1 MSFNLS
7 NNISNY
13 WTKNKIYG
21 MDQVKFNDYFFSFI
35 NIKLNKDIFKIYD
48 IQDIDE
54 IFEEKYINVILCV
67 ENCYYWHHY
76 KHFNKYGNYGNKN
89 IQIYLYNHITNFYI
103 TANFIVIPIIYLQ
116 IDYFKI
122 NYNIVY
128 PSITTEFTNKK
139 FCLQVSFI
147 RVDNKYTEYINNNI
161 NKLKTF
167 GDIDVI
173 SFYKNDINDCS
184 LYHSEKLLNLF
195 NKYKFIL
202 CFENS
207 YTDGY
212 ITEKIFNAF
221 FSRSIPIY
229 LGPNNINKYINN
241 SSYINL
247 LNIDLTYINRLSNN
261 EGEYNIFLK
270 NEKVNMYDDEK
281 YVIRSQEFIDNLL
294 NNLNT

>member
-229 LGPNNINKYINN
+229 LGPNNINKYINI

-261 EGEYNIFLK
+261 EDEYNMFLK
-270 NEKVNMYDDEK
+270 NEKVNMYDDEN
-281 YVIRSQEFIDNLL
+281 YVIRSQKFIDNLL
-294 NNLNT
+294 NNLNM

>member
-147 RVDNKYTEYINNNI
+147 KVDNKYTEYINNNI
-161 NKLKTF
+161 NKLKTI

-270 NEKVNMYDDEK
+270 NEKINMYDDEK

>member
-147 RVDNKYTEYINNNI
+147 KVDNKYTDYINNNI
-161 NKLKTF
+161 NKLKTI
-167 GDIDVI
+167 GAIDVI

-270 NEKVNMYDDEK
+270 NEKVTMYDDEK

>member
-7 NNISNY
+7 NDIHNY

-21 MDQVKFNDYFFSFI
+21 MDQIKFNDYFFSFI
-35 NIKLNKDIFKIYD
+35 NIKLKKDIFKIYS
-48 IQDIDE
+48 IQDKDE
-54 IFEEKYINVILCV
+54 TFEKKYINVILCV

-147 RVDNKYTEYINNNI
+147 KVDNKYTEYINNNI
-161 NKLKTF
+161 NKLKTI

-229 LGPNNINKYINN
+229 LGPNNINKYINI

-261 EGEYNIFLK
+261 EDEYNMFLK
-270 NEKVNMYDDEK
+270 NEKVNMYDDEN
-281 YVIRSQEFIDNLL
+281 YVIRSQKFIDNLL
-294 NNLNT
+294 NNLNM